1 MTLQAVGATPQTTL
15 AQLSSSQIFGWWA
28 LQLLDPVSGTLCR
41 SVSDIS
47 VTVSV
52 LPTSQN
58 LALQKVISGHHHL
71 NLQLL
76 INHH

>member
-1 MTLQAVGATPQTTL
+1 MCAKRKDKSLVRSSCWTPCL
-15 AQLSSSQIFGWWA
+15 EHSAGGH
-28 LQLLDPVSGTLCR
+28 D
-41 SVSDIS
+41 DIS
-47 VTVSV
+47 VTVSI

-76 INHH
+76 IDYN